1 MNSSE
6 VSSIFSLMWCEKMN
20 EINSRPQTVL
30 RVLLTARHE
39 IESVWIHG
47 QAGDGVQVSHHG
59 VNQLPAIVVE
69 ELDVSVLLRRDGDGQ
84 RGVAEHLVDL
94 AGGAWSAG
102 SRPATIS
109 AVAGSESFCLKK
121 GKLCKV

>member
-1 MNSSE
+1 M
-6 VSSIFSLMWCEKMN
+6 
-20 EINSRPQTVL
+20 
-30 RVLLTARHE
+30 
-39 IESVWIHG
+39 
-47 QAGDGVQVSHHG
+47 
-59 VNQLPAIVVE
+59 NQLPAIVVE

-109 AVAGSESFCLKK
+109 AVAGSERKGNFAKSDLQVSAASCL
-121 GKLCKV
+121 